1 MHTSLKK
8 IYKLSKTNI
17 FFSRFEGTRGG
28 KNQIF
33 RALVNQL
40 PNLRFIGRLDSWEVS
55 WSQVEQLRFE
65 INQYNLDVILWES
78 FSTLERQNA
87 FEDHDFVDV
96 EFNPDNADELI
107 GERN

>member
-1 MHTSLKK
+1 MNLLAKEIDFSNTISPK
-8 IYKLSKTNI
+8 ISTLTGN
-17 FFSRFEGTRGG
+17 
-28 KNQIF
+28 NQF
-33 RALVNQL
+33 HPFA
-40 PNLRFIGRLDSWEVS
+40 PFKS
-55 WSQVEQLRFE
+55 
-65 INQYNLDVILWES
+65 QYNLDVILWES

>member
-1 MHTSLKK
+1 MPSL
-8 IYKLSKTNI
+8 L
-17 FFSRFEGTRGG
+17 
-28 KNQIF
+28 
-33 RALVNQL
+33 
-40 PNLRFIGRLDSWEVS
+40 FIGRLDSWEVS

-65 INQYNLDVILWES
+65 INQYNLYVILWES
-78 FSTLERQNA
+78 FSTLERQNT